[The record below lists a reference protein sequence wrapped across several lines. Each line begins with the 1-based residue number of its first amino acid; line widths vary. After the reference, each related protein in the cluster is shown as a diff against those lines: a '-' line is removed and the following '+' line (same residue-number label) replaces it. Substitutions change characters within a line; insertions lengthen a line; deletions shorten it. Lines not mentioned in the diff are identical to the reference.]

1 MEFFKIKRSL
11 SQADGS
17 EEKISQKVTV
27 VNLPIYH
34 EPISPAVGAVGI
46 IQRAKRVSSNV
57 VQDHIEQP
65 QCFLYV
71 EMQNQTQVDLV
82 SANPFVK
89 IRQSSLNLTASQ

>member
-1 MEFFKIKRSL
+1 MIKRSL

-46 IQRAKRVSSNV
+46 IQREK
-57 VQDHIEQP
+57 
-65 QCFLYV
+65 
-71 EMQNQTQVDLV
+71 
-82 SANPFVK
+82 
-89 IRQSSLNLTASQ
+89 

>member
-1 MEFFKIKRSL
+1 MIKRSL

-46 IQRAKRVSSNV
+46 IQREKRVSSNV

-65 QCFLYV
+65 QCFFVCGNEKL
-71 EMQNQTQVDLV
+71 DL
-82 SANPFVK
+82 SRPRFCK
-89 IRQSSLNLTASQ
+89 SFC

>member
-1 MEFFKIKRSL
+1 MIKRSL

-46 IQRAKRVSSNV
+46 IHHRMY
-57 VQDHIEQP
+57 EQ
-65 QCFLYV
+65 F
-71 EMQNQTQVDLV
+71 
-82 SANPFVK
+82 
-89 IRQSSLNLTASQ
+89 LNLSGEVLKRLQLLE